1 MKKLKI
7 LHAVESYYPSVS
19 GAPEV
24 VRHLSERMVKA
35 GQDVTVA
42 TRKLPNRKSL
52 IHNGV
57 KIVEFNI
64 KPTSPLGMS
73 TVTGLSGDTK
83 KYQEFLLKNKFDV
96 IMTYAAQ
103 QWSTDLMLP
112 LLDKLKCAK
121 VIVPCGYSG
130 LYDPMYKQYF
140 KDMPSY
146 LRKFDA
152 SVYLSDD
159 YRDIN
164 FARKH
169 KLKNVYIIA
178 NGADENEFATL
189 PTHSEKQ
196 KLRKKYGIKGLM
208 LMMIGNYTGEKG
220 HAELIAILKRL
231 PLLRVTLVSA
241 GTATPGVGSFDMFKS
256 EAKLINKGGL
266 FLGKRVVMI
275 DGTNRKLVLQMLK
288 AADIFTFL
296 SNIEASPLVL
306 YEANAAGVPFI
317 STASGNSAEIAKWTG
332 GGIIVKTNGHDNGR
346 VAANL
351 KDALW
356 QITKLGYNPNRRR
369 QLGMTGR
376 KTWQEKYTWEKLTN
390 DYLDLYQSILNNKKV
405 TNK

>member
-35 GQDVTVA
+35 GHDVTVA

-52 IHNGV
+52 VHNGV

-64 KPTSPLGMS
+64 RPTSPLGLS
-73 TVTGLSGDTK
+73 TVTGLAGDTK
-83 KYQEFLLKNKFDV
+83 KYQDYLIKNKFDV
-96 IMTYAAQ
+96 VMTYAAQ
-103 QWSTDLMLP
+103 QWTTDLMLP
-112 LLDKLKCAK
+112 ILDKIRAKK

-140 KDMPSY
+140 KELPTY

-164 FARKH
+164 FARKN
-169 KLKNVYIIA
+169 KLKNINLIA
-178 NGADENEFATL
+178 NGADENEFADL
-189 PTHSEKQ
+189 PTAAQKQ
-196 KLRKKYGIKGLM
+196 KLREKYGIKGLM
-208 LMMIGNYTGEKG
+208 LMTVGNYTGEKG

-231 PLLRVTLVSA
+231 PVRNVTLVSA
-241 GTATPGVGSFDMFKS
+241 GTATPGVGSYDMFKTQ
-256 EAKLINKGGL
+256 ANLINNNRSL
-266 FLGKRVVMI
+266 LGKKVVMI
-275 DGTNRKLVLQMLK
+275 DGTNRKLILQMLK
-288 AADIFTFL
+288 CADLFTFL

-306 YEANAAGVPFI
+306 YEANAAGIPFLA
-317 STASGNSAEIAKWTG
+317 TAAGNSAEIASWTG
-332 GGIIVKTNGHDNGR
+332 GGVIVKTHPIQNGR
-346 VAANL
+346 VRADL

-356 QITKLGYNPNRRR
+356 QITKLAYSSAKRRR
-369 QLGMTGR
+369 LGTTGR
-376 KTWQEKYTWEKLTN
+376 ATWKDKYTWEKLTN
-390 DYLDLYQSILNNKKV
+390 DYLNLYQSLLDKKGL
-405 TNK
+405 K

>member
-35 GQDVTVA
+35 GHDVTVA

-64 KPTSPLGMS
+64 RPTSPLGMS
-73 TVTGLSGDTK
+73 TVTGLAGDTK
-83 KYQEFLLKNKFDV
+83 KYQDFLINNKFDV

-103 QWSTDLMLP
+103 QWTTDLMLP
-112 LLDKLKCAK
+112 ILDKIKAKK

-140 KDMPSY
+140 KELPAY

-164 FARKH
+164 FARKN
-169 KLKNVYIIA
+169 KLKNINLIA
-178 NGADENEFATL
+178 NGADEDEFAEI
-189 PTHSEKQ
+189 PSDEQKE

-231 PLLRVTLVSA
+231 PVKNVTLVSA
-241 GTATPGVGSFDMFKS
+241 GASTPGVGSYDMFKTQ
-256 EAKLINKGGL
+256 ADLINSKQD
-266 FLGKRVVMI
+266 FLAKKIIMVEGS
-275 DGTNRKLVLQMLK
+275 NRKLILQMLK
-288 AADIFTFL
+288 CADLFTFL

-306 YEANAAGVPFI
+306 YEANAAGVPFLA
-317 STASGNSAEIAKWTG
+317 TAAGNSAEIAKWTG
-332 GGIIVKTNGHDNGR
+332 GGVIVKTRPIQNGR
-346 VAANL
+346 VRADL

-356 QITKLGYNPNRRR
+356 QITKLAYSPKRRR
-369 QLGMTGR
+369 RLGATGR
-376 KTWQEKYTWEKLTN
+376 DTWQKKYTWEKLTN
-390 DYLDLYQSILNNKKV
+390 QYLDLYEGLLGRGKNK
-405 TNK
+405 